1 MLIEYLPIGILILLA
16 VAFAGGSILL
26 SSLIGPK
33 RPTAEKLAPYEC
45 GITPV
50 GSARDRF
57 AVRFYLVAMLFIVF
71 DIEIVFLYPWAV
83 IYRSLGWFGFWEMV
97 AFLGVLCLGLC
108 YVWRK
113 GGLEWE

>member
-16 VAFAGGSILL
+16 GAFAGGSVLL
-26 SSLIGPK
+26 SSLTGPK
-33 RPTAEKLAPYEC
+33 HPTPEKLAPYEC

-83 IYRSLGWFGFWEMV
+83 VYRSLGWFGFWEMV
-97 AFLGVLCLGLC
+97 AFLGVLCLGLG

>member
-16 VAFAGGSILL
+16 VAFAVGSILL
-26 SSLIGPK
+26 SSLIGP
-33 RPTAEKLAPYEC
+33 RHPTPEKLAPYEC

-71 DIEIVFLYPWAV
+71 DTLAVFLFPWAL
-83 IYRSLGWFGFWEMV
+83 ILRS
-97 AFLGVLCLGLC
+97 A
-108 YVWRK
+108 
-113 GGLEWE
+113 GLEAFWVVAAFVGIVGLLILRFAWDVWHGT